1 MNSEKKSA
9 GPRIVALG
17 RGSTRLPLAKRYFD
31 SIEVLDGF
39 DSVPLSDIL
48 LRRIRLIAVPSR
60 RETRGRFARAKRSLA
75 KAMGL
80 SLSSEIARRN
90 LADCFFGDHGPK
102 VLFAPSETAARIYRT
117 HLSPLG
123 FQVLELKDET
133 SPIRLGAF
141 FRRAAK
147 LLASCG
153 PDRSEGLTVFTDMH
167 EAPLLRLYRKLH
179 PARRI
184 VLRFH
189 DRIEGGLGGRAP
201 SAQRVIL
208 SARALRSEGVVDEL
222 ESYSRSDAAALGGL
236 YRPNG
241 VNPDVMSGYDRPSRD
256 CLWFFMG
263 SPGQGVERTK
273 VLGALRAAL
282 LSACPGLDRWLVEKT
297 AGESSQWLPYADYL
311 RLCAGAE
318 VMVDLVRIGQDE
330 GYSFRMAEA
339 LFLNRKIITNRST
352 AAGEPFDRPGRLFL
366 IGRDS
371 PETLWSFLQT
381 EPQPLEPEA
390 LRPIDA
396 RLWWTPEDP
405 AEAVRQ

>member
-60 RETRGRFARAKRSLA
+60 RETRGRSARAKRSLA

-189 DRIEGGLGGRAP
+189 DRIEGGLGGRA
-201 SAQRVIL
+201 L
-208 SARALRSEGVVDEL
+208 SARRCCPPAPGLTAGW
-222 ESYSRSDAAALGGL
+222 SRKQ
-236 YRPNG
+236 P
-241 VNPDVMSGYDRPSRD
+241 
-256 CLWFFMG
+256 G
-263 SPGQGVERTK
+263 SPRSGCLTRITCV
-273 VLGALRAAL
+273 
-282 LSACPGLDRWLVEKT
+282 SAR
-297 AGESSQWLPYADYL
+297 
-311 RLCAGAE
+311 
-318 VMVDLVRIGQDE
+318 
-330 GYSFRMAEA
+330 
-339 LFLNRKIITNRST
+339 
-352 AAGEPFDRPGRLFL
+352 EPK
-366 IGRDS
+366 
-371 PETLWSFLQT
+371 
-381 EPQPLEPEA
+381 
-390 LRPIDA
+390 
-396 RLWWTPEDP
+396 
-405 AEAVRQ
+405 